1 MDSVSI
7 ARRERRQGMPQRK
20 GTGKRAAS
28 PQTLHRQWLG
38 DPLSLVRKR
47 KGRPEAA
54 LCSSLESAAYFF
66 FLSCIASGQGV
77 SSHGVRSPAEPPP
90 AAVSLSKKTS
100 DCSQIGLRPGW
111 RSVAAPPP
119 EPRPFRESVQRPYTL
134 SRFGSSPFW
143 FTAGLIEPVALPV

>member
-7 ARRERRQGMPQRK
+7 ARRERRRGMPQRK

-54 LCSSLESAAYFF
+54 LPFLAA
-66 FLSCIASGQGV
+66 
-77 SSHGVRSPAEPPP
+77 R
-90 AAVSLSKKTS
+90 
-100 DCSQIGLRPGW
+100 
-111 RSVAAPPP
+111 
-119 EPRPFRESVQRPYTL
+119 
-134 SRFGSSPFW
+134 
-143 FTAGLIEPVALPV
+143 ALPLLLALLLALLLHRKRARSYQEQIHVLRCVCEVPVCLMSVVQVAEDVGLL